1 LNNNANFFAKLKS
14 SNYLKLHID
23 NGVVNRWGS
32 EWSLYS
38 SLNMNKSWQNS
49 SLRFGVHTVSSNLK
63 SDNRIKIELQEG
75 NTSLTWYNRCIYTL
89 NNWRIGST
97 HSCAISSKLFP
108 EVTLS
113 LGYKKD
119 QLDFFA

>member
-1 LNNNANFFAKLKS
+1 MKS

-49 SLRFGVHTVSSNLK
+49 SLRFGVHNVSSNVK
-63 SDNRIKIELQEG
+63 SDNRVKIELLDDH
-75 NTSLTWYNRCIYTL
+75 SALTWYNRTLYTFG
-89 NNWRIGST
+89 NWRFGST
-97 HSCAISSKLFP
+97 HSYGFSNKSF
-108 EVTLS
+108 
-113 LGYKKD
+113 G
-119 QLDFFA
+119 